1 MAKNKVDL
9 ILENNCNFLDVY
21 AKVDLVVC
29 HVLKRCIRKVKCN
42 CTTDIKFITLYY
54 TKKMSYYCT
63 VNDKI
68 PIEQRSSVIYQISC
82 PGCLKRYVGKT
93 DRCFHIRMNEHGRK
107 PDQSMHRHLRNCS
120 YFQEL
125 GQLYSLP
132 CDDETVN
139 IDIKENT
146 TNAVLNNCRIIDQ
159 NNNWSQLSFLEAY
172 YIKTLKPEINLKN

>member
-1 MAKNKVDL
+1 
-9 ILENNCNFLDVY
+9 
-21 AKVDLVVC
+21 
-29 HVLKRCIRKVKCN
+29 
-42 CTTDIKFITLYY
+42 
-54 TKKMSYYCT
+54 
-63 VNDKI
+63 
-68 PIEQRSSVIYQISC
+68 
-82 PGCLKRYVGKT
+82 
-93 DRCFHIRMNEHGRK
+93 MNEHGRK
-107 PDQSMHRHLRNCS
+107 PDRSMHRHLRNCS

-139 IDIKENT
+139 IDIKENA